1 MVPGVLPVKVT
12 EQVPDTRVQLVLVG
26 ETPAPLAEKPTL
38 PLGALPVPGE
48 VSVTV
53 AVQVLAWP
61 TTTGV
66 SQLTAVA
73 VVRVLTVMEALAEL
87 VSWMPSPP

>member
-12 EQVPDTRVQLVLVG
+12 EQVPDTRVQLGLVG
-26 ETPAPLAEKPTL
+26 ETPAPLAAKLTV
-38 PLGALPVPGE
+38 PLGVLDVPGE
-48 VSVTV
+48 MSVTV

-66 SQLTAVA
+66 SQLTAVE
-73 VVRVLTVMEALAEL
+73 VVRALTVMEALPEL
-87 VSWMPSPP
+87 VAWVVSPP